1 MTQRTKAHIGVLIT
15 NLFYGINFSVM
26 QHITDKLM
34 KPVALNML
42 RIGGAMI
49 LFWLLYFIKPS
60 NNKIE
65 KKDLPRLIACAFT
78 GILINQ
84 ILFVKGNALTTN
96 TRAALLM
103 LITPIAVVFIAT
115 ILLREKIQFQK
126 MLGLFMGVIGAVL
139 LISLKETTQAGR
151 NHLLG
156 DLLIII
162 NALSYA
168 FYLVL
173 IKPLMNH
180 YSAIALIR
188 WLFTI
193 AFFVLLPFSIQP
205 VSEIDWQAFRPEDYV
220 MVSFVVIGVTFLA
233 YLLNV
238 YSIKILG
245 STVTGAYIYSQPVFA
260 AIISIVV
267 LNDQTNLVIK
277 AIAALFIFLGVYL
290 VSLRKT
296 IKLL

>member
-1 MTQRTKAHIGVLIT
+1 MTKTTRAHIGLLVT
-15 NLFYGINFSVM
+15 NLFYGINFSIM

-34 KPVALNML
+34 KPIALNML

-60 NNKIE
+60 NNKID
-65 KKDLPRLIACAFT
+65 KKDLPRLLLCALT

-103 LITPIAVVFIAT
+103 LITPIAVVFIAA

-126 MLGLFMGVIGAVL
+126 ILGLLLGVIGAVL
-139 LISLKETTQAGR
+139 LISLKETTQPGR
-151 NHLLG
+151 NYLLG
-156 DLLIII
+156 DAFIII

-173 IKPLMNH
+173 IKPLMNE
-180 YSAIALIR
+180 YSAITLMR

-193 AFFVLLPFSIQP
+193 AFFVILPFSIEP
-205 VSEIDWQAFRPEDYV
+205 VREIHWQVFEPKHFA
-220 MVSFVVIGVTFLA
+220 MVVFVVVGVTFVV

-260 AIISIVV
+260 AIISIIVM
-267 LNDQTNLVIK
+267 NDQTNLGTK
-277 AIAALFIFLGVYL
+277 AIAALFIFLGVYC
-290 VSLRKT
+290 VSLRKK